1 VKNINRRATKNPA
14 ILLALHKEG
23 FLAPTRGVGT
33 RADGGERKEGFLDP
47 MKPIGTRNDG
57 RERKEGFLAGLKMT
71 TGAFFAARGD
81 EATDRSCCALKVLH
95 HGGRDLKNEVG
106 IHESLIA
113 TGLRLIFAKNPT
125 KRPKTRVL
133 IATKLAPFRAR
144 FRTLWKRM
152 KRSECAQ
159 FGDECAGAA
168 SSAPTRAKTNSGRPP
183 RKSRSLTPVRRHRDR
198 VRDDTRRT
206 DDRPLQIEVILRGFG
221 FDGRLEVRPL
231 DDYYS

>member
-106 IHESLIA
+106 IHETLIA
-113 TGLRLIFAKNPT
+113 TGLRLMFAKNPT

-133 IATKLAPFRAR
+133 IATKLAPSR
-144 FRTLWKRM
+144 
-152 KRSECAQ
+152 
-159 FGDECAGAA
+159 
-168 SSAPTRAKTNSGRPP
+168 P
-183 RKSRSLTPVRRHRDR
+183 RKSRSLTPVRPDEKHRGAE
-198 VRDDTRRT
+198 VAQATRLRWFV
-206 DDRPLQIEVILRGFG
+206 PIESIGTQKG
-221 FDGRLEVRPL
+221 
-231 DDYYS
+231 